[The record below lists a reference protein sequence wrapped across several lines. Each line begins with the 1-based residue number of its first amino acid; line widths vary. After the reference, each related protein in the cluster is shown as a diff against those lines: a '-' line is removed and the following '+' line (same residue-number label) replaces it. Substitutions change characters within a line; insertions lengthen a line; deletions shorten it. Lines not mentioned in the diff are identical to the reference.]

1 MVLLAMFIHVS
12 LDLCGFVGFWHAK
25 RDGAHPRTV
34 GVAVD
39 PAAVLSTASAATAVV
54 DFINKQ
60 MKYYEDEIASI
71 PLLPLS
77 GDVQQHAQ
85 KLLESLVNAQ
95 KCGNSIIPKSQR
107 VPEQPVENT
116 SFEQLLMTVFS
127 DNRTTGVSAVHAEP
141 GVGKS
146 TAAALALRNGMPD
159 SSIGVLLQG
168 DFQKNL
174 RDFFRAADAAD
185 AVQVASVLFD
195 LLQARGI
202 RLQILFDNTFD
213 QGLQGQEG
221 LLLGLTRIA
230 FDCGHHLLVVT
241 QSEKAAQE
249 VAKLN
254 GARSRAWAQNDARSY
269 RWERME
275 ARKHVQNNPLRS
287 NEQTIDVVL
296 NMTEVPDQIGRWRPV
311 DVDEYLRTGRR
322 PQAPQAGQGP
332 SAGSAGTTSASVW
345 VRELARNKD
354 KQLTDG
360 KEFEPTG
367 NAFQV
372 KGAFANVDDLKKAIK
387 AEEELS
393 IAASKIDV
401 YSQQDRKWVEE
412 ETMSASLRDTTEE
425 DCYWFVLPQKTDD
438 V

>member
-12 LDLCGFVGFWHAK
+12 LDLCGFVGFCHAK

-159 SSIGVLLQG
+159 SSI
-168 DFQKNL
+168 
-174 RDFFRAADAAD
+174 
-185 AVQVASVLFD
+185 
-195 LLQARGI
+195 
-202 RLQILFDNTFD
+202 
-213 QGLQGQEG
+213 
-221 LLLGLTRIA
+221 
-230 FDCGHHLLVVT
+230 
-241 QSEKAAQE
+241 
-249 VAKLN
+249 
-254 GARSRAWAQNDARSY
+254 
-269 RWERME
+269 
-275 ARKHVQNNPLRS
+275 
-287 NEQTIDVVL
+287 
-296 NMTEVPDQIGRWRPV
+296 
-311 DVDEYLRTGRR
+311 
-322 PQAPQAGQGP
+322 
-332 SAGSAGTTSASVW
+332 
-345 VRELARNKD
+345 
-354 KQLTDG
+354 
-360 KEFEPTG
+360 
-367 NAFQV
+367 
-372 KGAFANVDDLKKAIK
+372 
-387 AEEELS
+387 
-393 IAASKIDV
+393 
-401 YSQQDRKWVEE
+401 
-412 ETMSASLRDTTEE
+412 
-425 DCYWFVLPQKTDD
+425 
-438 V
+438 